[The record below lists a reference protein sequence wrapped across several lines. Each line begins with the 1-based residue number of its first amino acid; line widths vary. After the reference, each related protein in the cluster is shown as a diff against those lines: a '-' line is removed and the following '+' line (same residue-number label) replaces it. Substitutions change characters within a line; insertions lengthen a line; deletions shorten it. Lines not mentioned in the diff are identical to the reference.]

1 MPNNVK
7 PTMRILAPLPRRRR
21 CLIRLMVSTRIAASR
36 ANRCF
41 SGDTGS
47 ITVEI
52 VKKHRQ
58 FRQPRIYSA
67 SRTRDE
73 PMKKRQNPD
82 HGAWDAVSAGAVEIV
97 DREHLKS
104 RIEHGDRLRVKLG
117 LDPTRPDI
125 HLGHTVVLRALRRY
139 QAHGHKAV
147 LIIGDWTARIGDPSG
162 QNVTRPQLTKDEVT
176 AAARTYLD
184 QAWKILDQAETEIR
198 YQSEWFD
205 RMRLEDVVQLMSR
218 YTVARM
224 LARDDFAKRTREG
237 RPVGMHELLYPLL
250 QAYDS
255 VAVKSDL
262 EVGGTDQT
270 FNLLVGRDIQ
280 EAYGQQAQDILTT
293 PLLEG
298 LDGVQKMSKSL
309 DNYIG
314 IDEPPDVMY
323 RKAMRIPDNLILR
336 YFSLV
341 TDASP
346 AEVAAE
352 ESALRSGE
360 NPRDVKRRLAERLV
374 RQFHPGADVAAYRNA
389 GGGFLNTAP
398 SDKRVAQGE
407 RSIADLSVEAGP
419 AASKSE
425 ARRLAAQGGLTVDG
439 TVVKSADYRIAPK
452 DGMVLQ
458 RGAHRVVRLRL
469 S

>member
-1 MPNNVK
+1 
-7 PTMRILAPLPRRRR
+7 
-21 CLIRLMVSTRIAASR
+21 
-36 ANRCF
+36 
-41 SGDTGS
+41 
-47 ITVEI
+47 
-52 VKKHRQ
+52 
-58 FRQPRIYSA
+58 
-67 SRTRDE
+67 
-73 PMKKRQNPD
+73 MKKRQNPD
-82 HGAWDAVSAGAVEIV
+82 HGAWNAVSAGAVEIV
-97 DREHLKS
+97 DREHLKR

-139 QAHGHKAV
+139 QAHGHTAV

-176 AAARTYLD
+176 AAAKTYLE
-184 QAWKILDQAETEIR
+184 QAWKILDQAETEVR

-205 RMRLEDVVQLMSR
+205 PMRLEDVVQLMSR

-262 EVGGTDQT
+262 ELGGTDQT

-280 EAYGQQAQDILTT
+280 EAYGQPPQDIHTM

-323 RKAMRIPDNLILR
+323 RKAMAVPDNLIIR
-336 YFSLV
+336 YLQLT
-341 TDASP
+341 TDATP
-346 AEVAAE
+346 AEIAE
-352 ESALRSGE
+352 QERALRDGT
-360 NPRDVKRRLAERLV
+360 NPKDVKQRLAERLV
-374 RQFHPGADVAAYRNA
+374 RQFHPKATPSEYR
-389 GGGFLNTAP
+389 GESGGFVTAGP
-398 SDKRVAQGE
+398 ATVEVAPGP
-407 RSIADLSVEAGP
+407 RSIAQLFLDAGLV
-419 AASKSE
+419 ASKSE
-425 ARRLAAQGGLTVDG
+425 ARRLAGQKGLSVNGRPVD
-439 TVVKSADYRIAPK
+439 SADDKIEPA

-458 RGAHRVVRLRL
+458 RGLHRVARLRV